1 MDGSTFFVVKNF
13 VRACDKKSKKM
24 KTKKILLVVVTTVL
38 TLTMQSCYSTST
50 LTQRVSYRVTNEDG
64 DGRTDQNQFSVQYDK
79 FTITYSADGGCV
91 VKNNSDSM
99 MYIDMGESYFMRRDG
114 DAIRLYDNSIR
125 TNSSTTAVGVS
136 GTQYDYNTSGTVAVA
151 GSNTNVVQTQEERIV
166 TIPPHG
172 RKQLKFY
179 SLPFLNT
186 MELVN
191 GKEVYKSVGTVNNY
205 TNEFTDINGHVMTYS
220 FSPQVYKKM
229 ARNNFSI
236 TKEEIMS
243 SPSSTQDNSIRQRSY
258 EVKIFNKTKTII
270 TSVIYPVILGT
281 LLILSNSGALG

>member
-1 MDGSTFFVVKNF
+1 MVV
-13 VRACDKKSKKM
+13 
-24 KTKKILLVVVTTVL
+24 ITTAL
-38 TLTMQSCYSTST
+38 ALSLQSCSSTVKM
-50 LTQRVSYRVTNEDG
+50 TQRLSYRVTNADG
-64 DGRTDQNQFSVQYDK
+64 DGRTNQNQFSVQYDK
-79 FTITYSADGGCV
+79 FTIVYSADGGCV

-166 TIPPHG
+166 TIPPYG

-270 TSVIYPVILGT
+270 AIVIYPVILGT